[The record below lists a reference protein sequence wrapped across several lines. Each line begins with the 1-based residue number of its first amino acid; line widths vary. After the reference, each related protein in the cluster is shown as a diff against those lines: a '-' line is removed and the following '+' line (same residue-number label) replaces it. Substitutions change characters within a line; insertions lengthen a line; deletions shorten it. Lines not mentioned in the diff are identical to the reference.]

1 MKDILAKEVMS
12 SPVISVGRH
21 THLSEVVK
29 ILERHNISGVPV
41 VDEKEKILGIISER
55 DILKYTHFV
64 VGQPIRDICQLLE
77 ENDEVARAGSDRGVD
92 LIEAVASNTAE
103 VVMTNEIITAK
114 EESPVLEIVSLMNKY
129 GINRVPIVDE
139 GKKLKGMVTRANILQ
154 MLEQWAENN

>member
-12 SPVISVGRH
+12 SPVISVDRH

-114 EESPVLEIVSLMNKY
+114 EESPVLEIVILMNKY